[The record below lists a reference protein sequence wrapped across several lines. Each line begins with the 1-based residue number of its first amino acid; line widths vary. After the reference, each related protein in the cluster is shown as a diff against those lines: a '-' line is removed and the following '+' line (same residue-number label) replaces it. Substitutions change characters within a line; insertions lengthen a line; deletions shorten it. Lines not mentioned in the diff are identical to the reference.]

1 MSTGALLAIIIPIVV
16 LVVLVTVAIT
26 LDMRR
31 RRRLRDRFGPEY
43 DRTVEDVGSTR
54 AAEHDLN
61 AREERHESLDIQPL
75 PSGTRNRYE
84 QKWSDVQGEF
94 VDRPEDA
101 VHDADQLVT
110 ALMHERGYPTEGYE
124 QQMRDLSVE
133 HGRTLEHYRAAHE
146 INTLST
152 SQRVTTE
159 QLRGAMVQ
167 YRALFDELLSNGSGR
182 QGGPARA

>member
-84 QKWSDVQGEF
+84 QKWSDVQGSSS
-94 VDRPEDA
+94 
-101 VHDADQLVT
+101 T
-110 ALMHERGYPTEGYE
+110 AP
-124 QQMRDLSVE
+124 
-133 HGRTLEHYRAAHE
+133 RTP
-146 INTLST
+146 ST
-152 SQRVTTE
+152 TRT
-159 QLRGAMVQ
+159 
-167 YRALFDELLSNGSGR
+167 NW
-182 QGGPARA
+182 